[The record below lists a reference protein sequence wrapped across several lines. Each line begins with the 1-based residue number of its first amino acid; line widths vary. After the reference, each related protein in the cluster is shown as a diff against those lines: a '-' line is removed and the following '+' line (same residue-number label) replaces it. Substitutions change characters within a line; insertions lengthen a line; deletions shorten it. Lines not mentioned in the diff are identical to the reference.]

1 MAKLGDRT
9 TSAYGNDGSNMERW
23 ITADLHLGHANIII
37 YSGRPFRDADEMD
50 ESIVERWNEVVAPTD
65 RVLVLG
71 DVVMGKIDH
80 TLGVSA
86 RLHGY
91 KVLLAGNHDRC
102 AVLHGRKAVGWDER
116 YRREGGF
123 AEIHQGAMR
132 IDLDGDHRKVL
143 ACHFPYKGD
152 STDILRYA
160 AERPVDTGEWLVHG
174 HVHESWLQSGRQI
187 NVGIDAWGGRVANA
201 DEVVALIEGGPKDLP
216 RIEWS
221 E

>member
-23 ITADLHLGHANIII
+23 ITADLHLGHTNIIT
-37 YSGRPFRDADEMD
+37 YSGRPFRDSDEMD

-71 DVVMGKIDH
+71 DVAMGKIDH

-86 RLHGY
+86 QLHGY

-123 AEIHQGAMR
+123 AEIHQGSMR
-132 IDLDGDHRKVL
+132 IDLDADHRKFWP
-143 ACHFPYKGD
+143 ATSH
-152 STDILRYA
+152 
-160 AERPVDTGEWLVHG
+160 TGG
-174 HVHESWLQSGRQI
+174 SQPTSCGTRRSDQ
-187 NVGIDAWGGRVANA
+187 
-201 DEVVALIEGGPKDLP
+201 
-216 RIEWS
+216 
-221 E
+221 